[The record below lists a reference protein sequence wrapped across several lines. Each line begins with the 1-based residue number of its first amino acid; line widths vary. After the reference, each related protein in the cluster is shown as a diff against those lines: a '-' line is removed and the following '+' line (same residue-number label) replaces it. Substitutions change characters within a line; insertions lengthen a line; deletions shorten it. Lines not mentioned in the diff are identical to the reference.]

1 MNTTIWKFPIE
12 TEDEQVINVP
22 VGAEFLSVQVQHNQP
37 CIWAK
42 VDPQENVIV
51 REKVVIVGTGHPAKH
66 TNGMMFLGTYQL
78 AGGNFVGHVFV
89 GGV

>member
-1 MNTTIWKFPIE
+1 MNSVIWKFPIE

-22 VGAEFLSVQVQHNQP
+22 VGAEFLSVQVQNDQP

-51 REKVVIVGTGHPAKH
+51 RAKVVIVGTGHPAKH
-66 TNGMMFLGTYQL
+66 TNGMSFLGTYQL

>member
-1 MNTTIWKFPIE
+1 MNSTIWKLQIE
-12 TEDEQVINVP
+12 TKDEQVINVP
-22 VGAEFLSVQVQHNQP
+22 IGAEFLSVQVLHGQP

-51 REKVVIVGTGHPAKH
+51 RAKVVIVGTGNPAQH

-78 AGGNFVGHVFV
+78 HNGNFVGHVFI
-89 GGV
+89 GGL